1 MFFSSKKYIFVKI
14 LVMNFY
20 QEKIS
25 LLTEMIDF
33 AVIDLELHDKE
44 YDFLFLISKELNI
57 EKEVF
62 LKLFERKNKP
72 LVIKN
77 EFDRILHFYK
87 LALLMH
93 CDGVLHHNE
102 TISIHEI
109 GIKMGLNPTGI
120 KRILHLMENN
130 TNKQITPEIVI
141 CAFQEQHN

>member
-1 MFFSSKKYIFVKI
+1 MD
-14 LVMNFY
+14 FY

-130 TNKQITPEIVI
+130 TNKQIAPEIVI